1 MSLGSKYDEIHE
13 LYMLLNVFIDTHEV
27 TTTETKNCKNIILN
41 NVNQLYNDYFDLYQN
56 MTTLQ
61 M

>member
-1 MSLGSKYDEIHE
+1 MSLGSKYDGIHE

-41 NVNQLYNDYFDLYQN
+41 NVNQLYNDYFDLYQK

>member
-41 NVNQLYNDYFDLYQN
+41 NVNQLYNDYFDLYQK

>member
-27 TTTETKNCKNIILN
+27 TTTETRNCKNIILN
-41 NVNQLYNDYFDLYQN
+41 NVNQLYNDYFDLYQK

>member
-1 MSLGSKYDEIHE
+1 MSLGSKYDEINE
-13 LYMLLNVFIDTHEV
+13 FYMLLNVFIDTHEV

-41 NVNQLYNDYFDLYQN
+41 NVNQLYNDYFDLYQK
-56 MTTLQ
+56 MTILQ